1 MQQHQPRRPVDTKPS
16 FRCDGLNVI
25 RNVSESMR
33 EEVAYRDAL
42 DHQGKVKWNSR
53 FLAYVEDGA
62 IFFWISLF
70 LRTLTA
76 LGESLQLPACYTLG
90 TLLRGDEKAIR
101 SGFIYRS
108 SPRQLS

>member
-76 LGESLQLPACYTLG
+76 LAESLQTPASYTLG
-90 TLLRGDEKAIR
+90 TLFRGAAKAIR
-101 SGFIYRS
+101 
-108 SPRQLS
+108 LSLCISTSANYL